1 MFCYSEY
8 IRKYKRERAPE
19 RERTCSTKNRIRK
32 NICRALAW
40 QHGDKDAAEA
50 LLKQYQPLIRSIR
63 LSFCQGLSYEDLE
76 QELILHFLE
85 QTACYDP
92 KKNPSFAG
100 YITPRLRWQR
110 MNRIRKEMTREDHEE
125 LTLEDQAEGT
135 SLDDYGEAKATLEEV
150 ARLARLTKKQKPVF
164 FLWMQ
169 GLTPM
174 EISTRTGDSLP
185 SITRKKQ
192 RIQRQLSKYA
202 KEIRGLVVGD

>member
-1 MFCYSEY
+1 MFDE
-8 IRKYKRERAPE
+8 KQNQKD
-19 RERTCSTKNRIRK
+19 
-32 NICRALAW
+32 ICRALAW

-63 LSFCQGLSYEDLE
+63 QNFCQGLSYEDLE

-135 SLDDYGEAKATLEEV
+135 SLTTT
-150 ARLARLTKKQKPVF
+150 ARRRPRSKKSPA
-164 FLWMQ
+164 
-169 GLTPM
+169 
-174 EISTRTGDSLP
+174 SLVSPKSRSP
-185 SITRKKQ
+185 SF
-192 RIQRQLSKYA
+192 SFGC
-202 KEIRGLVVGD
+202 RG